1 MMVGRQAFLL
11 GVCLFS
17 GAMSNVWGVFQQ
29 KSKRL
34 VDFHGFHVGKS
45 TSPMDPMLNK
55 SPYSNKNPPFQKR
68 FQQFSPKKH
77 VQRPPAFCKASASRL
92 GAFDLV
98 SFDFGGKGGEI
109 RKHPWLVFGDCLF
122 LGGGLE
128 KNGGKRG
135 LIWFRKIFGIL
146 QRFFLSMR
154 ANLDG
159 FLLISGEQNELE

>member
-1 MMVGRQAFLL
+1 MKYDGWKTSFPFGEFAYFQGLCQMS
-11 GVCLFS
+11 GVY
-17 GAMSNVWGVFQQ
+17 SNK

-55 SPYSNKNPPFQKR
+55 SPL
-68 FQQFSPKKH
+68 FQQKSSISKNASSNFRPKNTSK
-77 VQRPPAFCKASASRL
+77 RPPAFCKASASRL

-109 RKHPWLVFGDCLF
+109 RKHPWLVFGGLSF
-122 LGGGLE
+122 FWGGLE

-146 QRFFLSMR
+146 QRFFFCRWGRIWM
-154 ANLDG
+154 G
-159 FLLISGEQNELE
+159 FCW